1 MSENSSFETILL
13 ESKTIAVIGLSDK
26 EERDSNRVGKY
37 LQEQGYKVYPVNPHR
52 EQVLGEKSNKSLK
65 ELQIGSIDIVV
76 VFRKPE
82 DVPPIIEDAIAL
94 KPKLVWL
101 QLGITNS
108 EGMQKLLAAGI
119 VGVEDKCIM
128 VEHRRLKNQL

>member
-1 MSENSSFETILL
+1 MDENSTFETILL
-13 ESKTIAVIGLSDK
+13 ESKTIAVAGLSDK
-26 EERDSNRVGKY
+26 EERDSNKVGRY

-82 DVPPIIEDAIAL
+82 DVPPIIEDAIVL

-108 EGMQKLLAAGI
+108 EGMQKLKAAGI

-128 VEHRRLKNQL
+128 VEHRRLKA